1 MGWDQALLE
10 VVDAHR
16 TPWATAL
23 AEGLMAAGQPTA
35 TYVAATGVVLVFAWL
50 FKAWRPVFAALL
62 ASVIATGLAEA
73 GKEFIGRPRPPAD
86 LALVPTDGFAMPSS
100 IGALTAGAAVPLML
114 MWWRGDSRPGR
125 AMSALLGLGTVLVGV
140 SMVYL
145 GAHWL
150 SDVVAGWLLGATLGV
165 AAFLLL
171 ERAPARSE
179 RRFRTADDL
188 NPEELVES

>member
-1 MGWDQALLE
+1 MGWDQELLE

-35 TYVAATGVVLVFAWL
+35 TYVAATGAVLVFAWL

-86 LALVPTDGFAMPSS
+86 LALVPADGFAMPSS

-114 MWWRGDSRPGR
+114 MWWRGGSRTGR

-150 SDVVAGWLLGATLGV
+150 SDVVAGWLLGAALGV

-179 RRFRTADDL
+179 RHFRTADD
-188 NPEELVES
+188 